1 MYQGPTFAGLL
12 IVVNLPNLPKWHI
25 NLPTNLTNLYKTF
38 FDLYSLANSWKPV
51 EDITR
56 YCDIPYFG

>member
-25 NLPTNLTNLYKTF
+25 NLPTYQPTLE
-38 FDLYSLANSWKPV
+38 ACGG
-51 EDITR
+51 IAR
-56 YCDIPYFG
+56 YRDIPYFGQDQYA